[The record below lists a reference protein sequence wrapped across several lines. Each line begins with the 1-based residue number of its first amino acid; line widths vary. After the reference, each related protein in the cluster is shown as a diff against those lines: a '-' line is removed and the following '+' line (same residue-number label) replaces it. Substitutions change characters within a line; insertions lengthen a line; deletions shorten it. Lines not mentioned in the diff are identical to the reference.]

1 MSENNITGIKGLYI
15 KPIEIE
21 DSNKYNNYIE
31 SVYNLSITLYEYIT
45 KQFENQLGET
55 LEDFWW
61 LRTAATR
68 PAFHHLCFN
77 CKGYVYSCLIGF
89 LENNEIK
96 VLGQDWNNF
105 MRETENN
112 ALNACIIP
120 IEFKNEDSI
129 RVHAILDAKTLKP
142 TQFNMTNT
150 YTSISEWEM
159 YCMGVNEVVLY
170 LMNKEYTD
178 IQYCDIPSINPSIW
192 FVDENG
198 QRSYVVVRS
207 VPMGLDK
214 EPYTINKSFIDEYK
228 SNTKL
233 DMNINWESI
242 YYLNNGRLEWLEFNI
257 KRSLM
262 IDSDS
267 KEEQELGIK
276 EVKETIEHV
285 LYYDKI
291 KDIILEVL
299 K

>member
-112 ALNACIIP
+112 ALHACIIP

-214 EPYTINKSFIDEYK
+214 EPYTINKSFIDEY
-228 SNTKL
+228 TKQGIKGYFVNAL
-233 DMNINWESI
+233 WGSAYGATGMFIEKELTHK
-242 YYLNNGRLEWLEFNI
+242 YLFRPQITLEPIEEVEKNHTNI
-257 KRSLM
+257 KIVSQ
-262 IDSDS
+262 D
-267 KEEQELGIK
+267 
-276 EVKETIEHV
+276 
-285 LYYDKI
+285 LY
-291 KDIILEVL
+291 DIIV
-299 K
+299 